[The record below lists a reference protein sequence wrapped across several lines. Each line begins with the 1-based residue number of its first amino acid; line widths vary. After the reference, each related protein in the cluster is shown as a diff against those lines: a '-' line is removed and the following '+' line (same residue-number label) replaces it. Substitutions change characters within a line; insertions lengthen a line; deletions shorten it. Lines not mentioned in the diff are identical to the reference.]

1 MMKYPKEYLEEIKLR
16 LKVSQVVGKSVKLK
30 KRGKEFI
37 GLSPF
42 SNEKTP
48 SFTVNDEKGFYHCF
62 SSAEHGNIFDFLM
75 KTKNYK
81 FGDAVRALAADAGMQ
96 PYRFTKQDE
105 EKQNRWKIYNS
116 ILEKYSNYCHEEMMS
131 EKYPEVIKYLN
142 NRKITNKEIIY
153 FKIGY
158 SPTNSNF
165 YEKLKKEFDEK
176 QISFSGI
183 YYFDENKK
191 KYIDRFRN
199 RIIFP
204 VKSLN
209 GSVFALGGRTLS
221 KTTFAKYINSP
232 ETEFYKKGN
241 NLYNINAA
249 RESKDTKNQVFVVEG
264 YMDVINLH
272 KFGIQNVVAN
282 LGTAMTEK
290 QMDLIWRFFK
300 KPIICLDGDTSGQ
313 KAALRAAERLFPLM
327 KPDFNTYF
335 LSLPENLDPDS
346 YINEKGKE
354 AFINFSKSKIEIQ
367 DFIWDSYYQEID
379 KNNPHSLTL
388 FEKKI
393 KKLCAEMH
401 DKTLAKYYLDKFI
414 RQINELTPN
423 INLKKNNFIKFKKLT
438 NPLQQTKDIYN
449 KRNKFEENE
458 LKEFSILFLVINNLD
473 IFRKNIELISEVTFS
488 NNLMNEFKKK
498 LIDYLLSEKFFDR
511 KKLHIEDFDKEFNNI
526 IEVINNNAPVK
537 IIYKNKHDDEIVLMF
552 SEIVDE
558 IKKIELRKKIE
569 SLEDKVSLNLDENLY
584 SELLSLRNQLK
595 ER

>member
-1 MMKYPKEYLEEIKLR
+1 MKYPKEYLEEIKTR

-81 FGDAVRALAADAGMQ
+81 FGEAVRALASDAGMQ
-96 PYRFTKQDE
+96 PYRFTMQDE
-105 EKQNRWKIYNS
+105 ERQNRWKIYHA
-116 ILEKYSNYCHEEMMS
+116 ILEKYTNFCHEELIS
-131 EKYPEVIKYLN
+131 GKCPEALEYLN
-142 NRKITNKEIIY
+142 KRKMTKKEIIF

-158 SPTNSNF
+158 ASSKEYF
-165 YEKLKKEFDEK
+165 YEQLKKEFNEE
-176 QISFSGI
+176 QINSSGI
-183 YYFDENKK
+183 YYFDKNKK

-209 GSVFALGGRTLS
+209 GSVFAIGGRTLS
-221 KTTFAKYINSP
+221 KTIFAKYINSP

-249 RESKDTKNQVFVVEG
+249 KESRGNSEEVFIVEG

-282 LGTAMTEK
+282 LGTAMTER
-290 QMDLIWRFFK
+290 QLELIWRFFK
-300 KPIICLDGDTSGQ
+300 NPIICLDGDISGQ

-327 KPDFNTYF
+327 KVGFNIYF
-335 LSLPENLDPDS
+335 LTLPENLDPDS
-346 YINEKGKE
+346 YINQKGKE
-354 AFINFSKSKIEIQ
+354 SFLKFTESKIEIHN
-367 DFIWDSYYQEID
+367 FIWDSYYKD
-379 KNNPHSLTL
+379 VDNNNPHSLSL

-393 KKLCAEMH
+393 KMVCKDVK
-401 DKTLAKYYLDKFI
+401 DKILAKYFLDNFI
-414 RQINELTPN
+414 KRINELTPS
-423 INLKKNNFIKFKKLT
+423 LNFRKSNFSKFKRTL
-438 NPLQQTKDIYN
+438 NPLQYTKEIH
-449 KRNKFEENE
+449 KLRNKFTERE
-458 LKEFSILFLVINNLD
+458 LKEFSIFFLIINNLD
-473 IFRKNIELISEVTFS
+473 IFRKKIEVVSETVFS
-488 NNLMNEFKKK
+488 TNLKNEFKQKIIEH
-498 LIDYLLSEKFFDR
+498 LVSEKFFN
-511 KKLHIEDFDKEFNNI
+511 KKKFEIEDFNEKFKDFINLINANALVKNIVEKKNEEEIIMLFNEI
-526 IEVINNNAPVK
+526 IGEINR
-537 IIYKNKHDDEIVLMF
+537 IDLRER
-552 SEIVDE
+552 
-558 IKKIELRKKIE
+558 IEL
-569 SLEDKVSLNLDENLY
+569 LENKVSLNLDEKLY

-595 ER
+595 SG